1 VTGPRFQSRRGCL
14 RAVPPP
20 KVRAVMCFTEYS
32 FSCTHTSPT
41 TAPSQSH
48 KKRQHRKGDASE
60 PAEAS
65 RSEVSIIG
73 RGSEIRWS
81 YSRQYIILCIQL
93 LVRTYAFRASFAKTT
108 LPPPAPLLRT
118 CPPNNLLIILL
129 AYKPPLYIRSVLVSG
144 SFNLRFMYSRL

>member
-1 VTGPRFQSRRGCL
+1 MSKETWLPTCRSPAEVARCHVL
-14 RAVPPP
+14 
-20 KVRAVMCFTEYS
+20 YS

-73 RGSEIRWS
+73 MGSEIRWS
-81 YSRQYIILCIQL
+81 IRVNI
-93 LVRTYAFRASFAKTT
+93 
-108 LPPPAPLLRT
+108 
-118 CPPNNLLIILL
+118 
-129 AYKPPLYIRSVLVSG
+129 LYIVHTKELEMG
-144 SFNLRFMYSRL
+144 